1 MKMNQ
6 NQMSEEDVKKTRQAT
21 ESIVEQCLKHVS
33 TCRTMNLIHKKSG
46 TLHNSN
52 QFSLLRQ
59 GINNCKIHLINIL
72 LIGTILMTGT
82 NNVLYSSKKPETSR

>member
-33 TCRTMNLIHKKSG
+33 TCRTMNLIHFTIVN
-46 TLHNSN
+46 TL
-52 QFSLLRQ
+52 
-59 GINNCKIHLINIL
+59 
-72 LIGTILMTGT
+72 
-82 NNVLYSSKKPETSR
+82 SKQRELVRIM